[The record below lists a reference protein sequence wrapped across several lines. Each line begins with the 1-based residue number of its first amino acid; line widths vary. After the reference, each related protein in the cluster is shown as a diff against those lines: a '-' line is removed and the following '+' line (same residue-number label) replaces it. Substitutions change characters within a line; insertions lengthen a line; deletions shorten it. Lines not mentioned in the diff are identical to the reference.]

1 MEDFDIR
8 VRTVA
13 GSKYFHVSPK
23 VIGKRTRYE
32 IWEDNQHLFSLESN
46 SDAAPGSLELT
57 DEFSDKE
64 IYAGF
69 VHALSDVIYSGK
81 SIGELPEVK

>member
-23 VIGKRTRYE
+23 VVGEHTLYE
-32 IWEDNQHLFSLESN
+32 IWEDNHLMFSLECCDDTASH
-46 SDAAPGSLELT
+46 SLKLT

-64 IYAGF
+64 IYPGF
-69 VHALSDVIYSGK
+69 VHAVSDVISGTTATRPTGAK
-81 SIGELPEVK
+81 